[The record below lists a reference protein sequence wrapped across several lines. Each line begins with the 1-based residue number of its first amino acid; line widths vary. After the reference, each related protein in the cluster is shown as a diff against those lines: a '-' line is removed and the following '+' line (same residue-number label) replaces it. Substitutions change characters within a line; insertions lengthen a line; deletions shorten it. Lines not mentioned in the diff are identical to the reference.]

1 MNKLSGHISE
11 VKVNGALSQVTVAI
25 SETSHLKVIV
35 IENPETASYL
45 RIDNPVSVIFKET
58 EVVLAKNDQKLSLL
72 NKIKGEVR
80 LIKRGVLLSEV
91 GLNTEAGT
99 VHAIIST
106 EALDELDLKISEK
119 VTALVKQNEI
129 MLAE

>member
-25 SETSHLKVIV
+25 SKSSQLKAIV
-35 IENPETASYL
+35 IESPETATYL
-45 RIDNPVSVIFKET
+45 QIANPVSVIFKET
-58 EVVLAKNDQKLSLL
+58 EVILAKHDQKLSLL

-80 LIKRGVLLSEV
+80 QIKKGVLLSEV
-91 GLNTEAGT
+91 GLSTEAGP
-99 VHAIIST
+99 VRAIIST

-119 VTALVKQNEI
+119 VIALVKQNEI